1 MSNINNE
8 LFFNDVPPAV
18 SPLNSD
24 LEDGQINDDVDE
36 RRNQERNDRKM
47 KVEARERQDLDEEK
61 NEQYRRKNVVNPSNR
76 AMIPYQSS
84 SEMPSH
90 RSISSTSGTRES
102 STALASSTSPQ
113 FPRVVDPFG
122 LFAGPLVIFCS

>member
-61 NEQYRRKNVVNPSNR
+61 NEQYRRKIVVNPSNR

-90 RSISSTSGTRES
+90 RSISSTSDTREL
-102 STALASSTSPQ
+102 STA
-113 FPRVVDPFG
+113 
-122 LFAGPLVIFCS
+122 